1 MEFTIVTN
9 NSEVSKK
16 YGDTYNVHYEQCS
29 YEGILTVARDYVH
42 KGYGLLTHPLS
53 GSVKPNETPFKTII
67 VVKNNVDHS
76 MDSLKIIE
84 SSIETASKFKY
95 SKKTTD
101 EEILD
106 DFRCIDLSLV
116 ENVINRLA

>member
-9 NSEVSKK
+9 NSAVYEK
-16 YGDTYNVHYEQCS
+16 YGDIYNVHYEQCS
-29 YEGILTVARDYVH
+29 YEGILTVVRDYVH

-67 VVKNNVDHS
+67 VVENNVDHS

-106 DFRCIDLSLV
+106 DFRCIDLSLI